1 MSKEPTK
8 AELLDT
14 IARLRELAKTPL
26 PSPEERL
33 IAALATLVSD
43 WDHVSNVKHLF
54 YRRDKETMQVS
65 LDMHGDAP

>member
-8 AELLDT
+8 AELRDT
-14 IARLRELAKTPL
+14 IEILRAELRKSDL
-26 PSPEERL
+26 SPEERL
-33 IAALATLVSD
+33 IAALSTLVSD
-43 WDHVSNVKHLF
+43 LDHVGNVKHLF